1 MDTIEYYDIEY
12 TLKHA
17 NGKTASF
24 YHFPAHANIEAS
36 SEEEAV
42 EKLQNEWWSWMV
54 EVHNIVK
61 KTAPAE
67 PAE

>member
-12 TLKHA
+12 TLKHV

-24 YHFPAHANIEAS
+24 YHFPAHANIAAS

-42 EKLQNEWWSWMV
+42 EKLQDEWWSWMV
-54 EVHNIVK
+54 EVHSIVK
-61 KTAPAE
+61 KTAPADS
-67 PAE
+67 AE